1 MRRFVVSV
9 SLLGAFALAPTLA
22 VAASVTIDGQP
33 VSGAVSEDGHLM
45 VPFRAPLEAI
55 GAKVAWDDA
64 TSIASASDAT
74 GQLVTVKIGS
84 TEATVRASTKDLSV
98 APVLENHTAYIPVE
112 MLADISHAQ
121 VAYSA
126 DRTSAAVTN
135 WDLAGVN
142 DSGATGNT
150 KIFFW
155 LWVWILVVGGFSYLV
170 AAAAV
175 SRANLRR
182 A

>member
-1 MRRFVVSV
+1 MRRFLIAA
-9 SLLGAFALAPTLA
+9 SLLAVATAVPNFAF
-22 VAASVTIDGQP
+22 AASVTIDGQP
-33 VSGAVSEDGHLM
+33 VSGAVSKDGHLM

-55 GAKVAWDDA
+55 GATVAWDDA
-64 TSIASASDAT
+64 TSVASASYNNA
-74 GQLVTVKIGS
+74 QLVTVTIGS
-84 TEATVRASTKDLSV
+84 TEATVTGTSKDLSV
-98 APVLENHTAYIPVE
+98 APVLENHLAYIPVE
-112 MLADISHAQ
+112 MLGDISHAK

-126 DRTSAAVTN
+126 DRTSATVTD

-142 DSGATGNT
+142 DIGATGNT

-155 LWVWILVVGGFSYLV
+155 LWVWILVVGGFSYLI

-175 SRANLRR
+175 SRLHSAR